1 MKINALGEMK
11 NSLLKSINFELEFNQ
26 RDKKSITQL
35 AGRRQL
41 DTRRRGDA
49 GKMFVPSG
57 KTSTFSSADCPR
69 WKPFGKNFLETN
81 FLGCRA
87 RFIASGWPGKMS
99 HSTKA

>member
-1 MKINALGEMK
+1 M
-11 NSLLKSINFELEFNQ
+11 
-26 RDKKSITQL
+26 TQL
-35 AGRRQL
+35 AGRHQL

-57 KTSTFSSADCPR
+57 KTSTFSSGDCLR

-87 RFIASGWPGKMS
+87 RFIASGWSLARFPTQS
-99 HSTKA
+99 IVNRENPPVSRDR